1 MRRGY
6 LESYMYSQWDDGLT
20 SIEYI
25 KYKKKINKLNLTYTR
40 FIQTINTLK

>member
-6 LESYMYSQWDDGLT
+6 LESYMYSQRDDGLT
-20 SIEYI
+20 SIAYI
-25 KYKKKINKLNLTYTR
+25 KYKKINKLNLTYTR